1 MAIRVLIIDDE
12 PIALEKLRNYV
23 AKIPF
28 FELVAACETAFD
40 AVEVISCNSIDVI
53 FTDVDMPGL
62 SGMEFI
68 TSLSVRPM
76 VVFITAHASYA
87 AESYRLSAVDYILK
101 PYGFVDFQRAANKVM
116 ERYAATRR
124 DVASQSDRPD
134 SLFVKTDY
142 RYVRVAL
149 SDIIYIKGYG
159 EYLQI
164 YIEGETEP
172 LMTLSS
178 FSAIKEKLT
187 DDFLQVHRSYMVNM
201 NRVSLIERSRI
212 IFNHDTYIPVGD
224 MYKND
229 LQQYLSDHAVGRTG
243 TKQSK

>member
-1 MAIRVLIIDDE
+1 MAIKVLIIDDE

-40 AVEVISCNSIDVI
+40 AVEVISCNKVDAI

-76 VVFITAHASYA
+76 VVFITAHANYA

-101 PYGFVDFQRAANKVM
+101 PYGFVDFQRAANKIM

-124 DVASQSDRPD
+124 GDSMTQFERPD

-149 SDIIYIKGYG
+149 SDIKYIKGYG

-164 YIEGETEP
+164 YIDGEAEP

-201 NRVSLIERSRI
+201 NQVSQIERSRI
-212 IFNHDTYIPVGD
+212 VFYPDTYIPVGD
-224 MYKND
+224 VYKND

-243 TKQSK
+243 KKD